1 MCGKLWYQRQL
12 CVHTVNQFYPRQRHT
27 HTHPHTHTHTHTH
40 PVQTTLYVCVC
51 VCSTRRE
58 KKSASFPLL
67 HSLSLSLWSGVSV
80 RECELVKDPSCRKNP
95 RKLSVNFFANFLQQ
109 KKWFLQVNYIKNIN
123 PSYPIISDL
132 YLNDHL
138 QVIVVIYMMLKSY
151 L

>member
-27 HTHPHTHTHTHTH
+27 HTHTHT
-40 PVQTTLYVCVC
+40 LYKPRCMCVC

-67 HSLSLSLWSGVSV
+67 HSLSLSLSLWSGVSV